1 MARTVEF
8 LTEAC
13 DYGNNYEFVAT
24 GIRRMF
30 MMSPSIVRIT
40 FVHADIRHDGD
51 EEQRVSGHLD
61 MDIAQADAIIALMR
75 QGLTA
80 LIEQP
85 TDAAAPT
92 RRSVAEH

>member
-8 LTEAC
+8 LTEAS
-13 DYGNNYEFVAT
+13 DYGDAYEFTAT

-61 MDIAQADAIIALMR
+61 MDIAQ
-75 QGLTA
+75 
-80 LIEQP
+80 P
-85 TDAAAPT
+85 TPSS
-92 RRSVAEH
+92 R